1 MPATGYRLRVVVKD
15 CETKSICLWNSGLM
29 SATLGEHSRMSVLF
43 QSSTS
48 LLSEGSG
55 EDLQEG
61 GEYEGVIGRRS
72 APASIG
78 SRISNRGSPYSL
90 SESKHSLGSVQ
101 SSPKRSRACTR
112 RLQLSLMSPEEKI
125 EDIIRLGDVILED
138 VRGHFRVELRAAI
151 ESV

>member
-1 MPATGYRLRVVVKD
+1 MFLWILLKIHHTYCGIQAYACHWLSTTRGSKGLQK
-15 CETKSICLWNSGLM
+15 KSITLNVEFQAYACHCRDD
-29 SATLGEHSRMSVLF
+29 ACTLGEHSRMSVLF

-55 EDLQEG
+55 VYLREG

-72 APASIG
+72 ETASIG

-101 SSPKRSRACTR
+101 SSPKRSTSTVPARTR
-112 RLQLSLMSPEEKI
+112 MVSGVP
-125 EDIIRLGDVILED
+125 IR
-138 VRGHFRVELRAAI
+138 
-151 ESV
+151 